1 MTHQFGDGDT
11 HRRTPP
17 MNRRHTKGK
26 TPRAFSSVGQ
36 ASKYRVCVIL
46 GTRAEA
52 IKLAPVIH
60 ELAQH
65 RGTIETLVVTTT
77 QHRDLLAQALDA
89 FGIKPNVDLGLPSI
103 PQALADFTAR
113 ALLAMSST
121 FSELRPDMVLLQGDT
136 TTVLCAALAAHY
148 LGIPVAHVE
157 AGLRT
162 GNIRNPF
169 PDELNRR
176 LATVVSDLHFAP
188 TDRAR
193 NNLKREGVP
202 ESKIVVT
209 GNTVVDAIRYFA
221 RKAAFDEPRLNALP
235 WEKRRFVVATVHRR
249 ETLGEPLLNVCQ
261 AIAELAAVHTDVQ
274 FVLPVHPNPRV
285 RDVVINELLGM
296 PRVELIEP
304 IGYSDMVELM
314 RRSEFV
320 MTDSGGVQEECAV
333 IAKPVLIL
341 RKSTERPEVV
351 ESGFGRL
358 VGTDTLAL
366 VDAASL
372 LLDDPRVI
380 DRMTDGDNPFGDG
393 MASQRIVQTLMQRA
407 PTRAGGAP
415 IPEGP
420 AMLPTHHAVER

>member
-1 MTHQFGDGDT
+1 
-11 HRRTPP
+11 
-17 MNRRHTKGK
+17 MNRRNARRS
-26 TPRAFSSVGQ
+26 TPRELGSVGQ
-36 ASKYRVCVIL
+36 GAKYRVCVIL
-46 GTRAEA
+46 GTRPEA

-60 ELAQH
+60 ELQQH
-65 RGTIETLVVTTT
+65 RKSIETIVITTT

-89 FGIKPNVDLGLPSI
+89 FNIKPNVDLGLPSI

-121 FSELRPDMVLLQGDT
+121 FAELRPDLVLLQGDT

-176 LATVVSDLHFAP
+176 LATVVADLHFAP

-193 NNLKREGVP
+193 NNLKREGVA
-202 ESKIVVT
+202 EEKIVVT
-209 GNTVVDAIRYFA
+209 GNTIVDAVRFFP
-221 RKAAFDEPRLNALP
+221 RKASFNEPRLNALP
-235 WEKRRFVVATVHRR
+235 WEKRRFILATIHRR
-249 ETLGEPLLNVCQ
+249 ETLGEALLNVCQ
-261 AIAELAAVHTDVQ
+261 AIAELAAIHTDVQ
-274 FVLPVHPNPRV
+274 FVIPVHPNPRV
-285 RDVVINELLGM
+285 RDVVINELMGM
-296 PRVELIEP
+296 PRVELVEP
-304 IGYSDMVELM
+304 VGYSDMVELM
-314 RRSEFV
+314 RRSLFV
-320 MTDSGGVQEECAV
+320 MTDSGSVQEECPV
-333 IAKPVLIL
+333 LGKPVLIL

-358 VGTDTLAL
+358 VGTETLSL

-380 DRMTDGDNPFGDG
+380 DRMTEGENPFGDG
-393 MASQRIVQTLMQRA
+393 TAAQRIVQTLMQRA
-407 PTRAGGAP
+407 PTRAGGSP

-420 AMLPTHHAVER
+420 AMIPTHHAVER